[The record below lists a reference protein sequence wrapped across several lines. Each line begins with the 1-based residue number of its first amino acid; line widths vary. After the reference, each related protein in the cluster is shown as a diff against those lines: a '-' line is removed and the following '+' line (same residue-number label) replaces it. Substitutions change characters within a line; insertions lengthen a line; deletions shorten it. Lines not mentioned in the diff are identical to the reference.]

1 MNSQGDLDPNCLF
14 CRWIRERA
22 TVETLG
28 MVAAFNDGYPVTK
41 GHLLIVPLRHTV
53 DWFSMT
59 AQEIRDSE
67 ALIRALSEKHYLGTS
82 SASAF
87 FPSVLNPRFS
97 ISRDS

>member
-1 MNSQGDLDPNCLF
+1 M
-14 CRWIRERA
+14 
-22 TVETLG
+22 
-28 MVAAFNDGYPVTK
+28 
-41 GHLLIVPLRHTV
+41 PLRHTT
-53 DWFSMT
+53 DGFSMT